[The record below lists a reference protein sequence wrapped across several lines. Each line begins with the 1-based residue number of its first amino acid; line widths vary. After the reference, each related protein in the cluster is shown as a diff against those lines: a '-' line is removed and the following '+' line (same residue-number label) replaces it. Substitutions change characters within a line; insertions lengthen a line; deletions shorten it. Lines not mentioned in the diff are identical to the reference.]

1 MQFAVRAFQ
10 LAKDPEH
17 PGQNWATLLSEA
29 VVHGPPDP
37 ADREAFAAWLKTQ
50 REAWAAS
57 IDTSGLAWFQKAK
70 LPLGAFST
78 LLWVEVSPLP
88 KEQQQPGLF
97 GALRLRSY
105 AIGDSCL
112 FHVRHG
118 ELLRCFPLESAEQF
132 QADPLVLGSVDL
144 KRDGLISFSRL
155 EEYCFPDDLVV
166 LCTDAIAEWAVRRQ
180 QSGDPPEWMRYWY
193 MSREQWQAEIDHLR
207 AGGQMRYDDATL
219 VLLHIG
225 GEPTGPPPQIETP
238 RRTLHQPTS
247 AAGEPVQAISAAGAG
262 QSGAP
267 EGSTTASQTR
277 RGSAAEKTPPG
288 RQEAQPAGP
297 SSQSSAEHSG
307 PQEAAA
313 ELFDTLKRE
322 AAELGQEVER
332 GLTDVARKLR
342 KAGRKGWRELRRWL
356 VADEDETPPPPPAS
370 GTDDTP
376 RDP

>member
-1 MQFAVRAFQ
+1 
-10 LAKDPEH
+10 
-17 PGQNWATLLSEA
+17 

-193 MSREQWQAEIDHLR
+193 MSRWCCCTSAVSRPDRRRRSKHPAGRFISRLRLPESPSRQFPQPAPDSLEQLKDRRPPRRRVAARGLR
-207 AGGQMRYDDATL
+207 PPRKRRLAGRRPSPPVHPRRVRPSTAA
-219 VLLHIG
+219 
-225 GEPTGPPPQIETP
+225 PKRPPPNCSI
-238 RRTLHQPTS
+238 
-247 AAGEPVQAISAAGAG
+247 
-262 QSGAP
+262 
-267 EGSTTASQTR
+267 
-277 RGSAAEKTPPG
+277 
-288 RQEAQPAGP
+288 P
-297 SSQSSAEHSG
+297 SSG
-307 PQEAAA
+307 
-313 ELFDTLKRE
+313 
-322 AAELGQEVER
+322 
-332 GLTDVARKLR
+332 KLR
-342 KAGRKGWRELRRWL
+342 NWARRSNA
-356 VADEDETPPPPPAS
+356 V
-370 GTDDTP
+370 
-376 RDP
+376 